1 MAQQG
6 KIEFSFWYSL
16 AKWHRTVDR
25 QPAAMRTCRLQTW
38 THMSENA
45 QNIAFF
51 TRFVGAESAGLS
63 INYILLLASLLRAI
77 VLQYV
82 ISFLAFISYID
93 ILYWLVVW
101 NIFAYTGN
109 NHPNW
114 RTHIFQRG
122 RLKPPTRNP
131 ICVFYLCW
139 VGATAVSDENSALK
153 QQLKAQ
159 DDDKAYKLC
168 RRTAETR
175 LTNCMSDNVYDC
187 GMVLFV

>member
-1 MAQQG
+1 MLFPLVHARYKNLQHRSKHTPIICAWRNRAKLNFLSDIHWLNDIEPLIDNLQQWERLKTAG
-6 KIEFSFWYSL
+6 KGNSTY
-16 AKWHRTVDR
+16 
-25 QPAAMRTCRLQTW
+25 CLQTW

-101 NIFAYTGN
+101 NIFACTGN

-122 RLKPPTRNP
+122 RLKPPTS
-131 ICVFYLCW
+131 ILY
-139 VGATAVSDENSALK
+139 
-153 QQLKAQ
+153 
-159 DDDKAYKLC
+159 
-168 RRTAETR
+168 
-175 LTNCMSDNVYDC
+175 NCISWYT
-187 GMVLFV
+187 

>member
-25 QPAAMRTCRLQTW
+25 QPAAMRTCLKTAGKGNSTYCLQTW

-82 ISFLAFISYID
+82 ISFLAFISYIYIYYTD
-93 ILYWLVVW
+93 WWFGTFLHILGIIIPTDELIFFRGVGW
-101 NIFAYTGN
+101 N
-109 NHPNW
+109 HQP
-114 RTHIFQRG
+114 
-122 RLKPPTRNP
+122 
-131 ICVFYLCW
+131 
-139 VGATAVSDENSALK
+139 
-153 QQLKAQ
+153 
-159 DDDKAYKLC
+159 DDKWILVMYNQCILVMYNGWLM
-168 RRTAETR
+168 E
-175 LTNCMSDNVYDC
+175 D
-187 GMVLFV
+187 